1 MTDFLCTL
9 KKEGPGYNLEL
20 SFDSIKS
27 ALDAALEILAFAN
40 ADCYLNTFQQTKFE
54 AKTTPPIQYENDM
67 PFRDTVRQ
75 YRKDH
80 GYTQKEIAKLLGVTQ
95 QTICFWE
102 SGGLPHRNTESSVR
116 SKLSKGEFPHD

>member
-27 ALDAALEILAFAN
+27 ALDAALEILAFAD
-40 ADCYLNTFQQTKFE
+40 ADCYLANPPKE
-54 AKTTPPIQYENDM
+54 KAKTTPPIQYENDM
-67 PFRDTVRQ
+67 PFRDIVRQ

>member
-1 MTDFLCTL
+1 MTDFLCAL
-9 KKEGPGYNLEL
+9 KKEGPGYSLEL

-27 ALDAALEILAFAN
+27 ALDAALEILAFAD
-40 ADCYLNTFQQTKFE
+40 ADCYLANPPKEKT
-54 AKTTPPIQYENDM
+54 KTTPPIQYENDM

-75 YRKDH
+75 YRQDH

-102 SGGLPHRNTESSVR
+102 SGGLPHRNTEAEVR
-116 SKLSKGEFPHD
+116 RKLSKGELSYDL